1 MCKSQCFQR
10 AKVRTKTTE
19 GQYSPLRPEQLRLV
33 SILLI
38 IMYMKKF
45 RTSDSLKNEWFL
57 MYQERKIVTRV
68 QINECCE
75 NLRLLLLFVMY
86 IINE

>member
-1 MCKSQCFQR
+1 
-10 AKVRTKTTE
+10 
-19 GQYSPLRPEQLRLV
+19 
-33 SILLI
+33 
-38 IMYMKKF
+38 MKKF
-45 RTSDSLKNEWFL
+45 GTSDSLKNEWFL
-57 MYQERKIVTRV
+57 MKQERKIVTRV

>member
-10 AKVRTKTTE
+10 VKVRTKTTE
-19 GQYSPLRPEQLRLV
+19 GQYSVTARAIEV
-33 SILLI
+33 SEYFTDNNVHEKI
-38 IMYMKKF
+38 
-45 RTSDSLKNEWFL
+45 SHVWFAEKRVIS
-57 MYQERKIVTRV
+57 YVTGRKIVTRV